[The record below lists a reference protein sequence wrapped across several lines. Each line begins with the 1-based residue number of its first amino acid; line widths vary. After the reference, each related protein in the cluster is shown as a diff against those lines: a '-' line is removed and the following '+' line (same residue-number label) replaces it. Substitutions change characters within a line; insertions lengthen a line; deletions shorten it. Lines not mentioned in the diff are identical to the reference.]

1 MTGNGPEER
10 IGNIKIIPKHSFETT
25 DNWHKNN
32 LIKLVEVP
40 YGLAPLSKKILGG
53 GEGRGGYS
61 AKIASGSLQE

>member
-10 IGNIKIIPKHSFETT
+10 IGNIKIIPKPQTT
-25 DNWHKNN
+25 GTKKN

-61 AKIASGSLQE
+61 AKIASGSLQEWIS